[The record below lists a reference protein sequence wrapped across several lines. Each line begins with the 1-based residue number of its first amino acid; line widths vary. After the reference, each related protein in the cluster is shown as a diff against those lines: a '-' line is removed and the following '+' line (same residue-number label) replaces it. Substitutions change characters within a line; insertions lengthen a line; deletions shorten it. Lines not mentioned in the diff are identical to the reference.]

1 MARSKRKASKLSTA
15 AEPSGETC
23 KLSCTFLLAL
33 GPLAYRKPV
42 KQAYVSKL
50 HHFV

>member
-23 KLSCTFLLAL
+23 KLTFLLAL
-33 GPLAYRKPV
+33 GSIAYRKPV
-42 KQAYVSKL
+42 KQAYISKL
-50 HHFV
+50 NHFV